1 MNKKYNNRNNQNNQ
15 NSIIILLIIVVII
28 IILYILSI
36 LSKYNIIIKQE
47 SFEDEPIDRTKL
59 YGSLFLDNL
68 NKQIK
73 SLTNPSILYDTKRI
87 ELVRYNDVLL

>member
-1 MNKKYNNRNNQNNQ
+1 MNKKPINQNIIN
-15 NSIIILLIIVVII
+15 IIIVII
-28 IILYILSI
+28 IIIVLLCMLLYNSG
-36 LSKYNIIIKQE
+36 YNYNYNSIIKQE

-59 YGSLFLDNL
+59 YGSLFLDKL
-68 NKQIK
+68 DEIVK